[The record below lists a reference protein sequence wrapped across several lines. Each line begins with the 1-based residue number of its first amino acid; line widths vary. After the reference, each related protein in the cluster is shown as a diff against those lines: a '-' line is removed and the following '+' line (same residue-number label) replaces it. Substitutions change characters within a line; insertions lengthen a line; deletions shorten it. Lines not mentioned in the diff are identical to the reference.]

1 MTLILMLLLMLMMLF
16 IVFVDNYVDDVD
28 VDDYSK
34 LL

>member
-1 MTLILMLLLMLMMLF
+1 MTLISMLLLMLMMLF